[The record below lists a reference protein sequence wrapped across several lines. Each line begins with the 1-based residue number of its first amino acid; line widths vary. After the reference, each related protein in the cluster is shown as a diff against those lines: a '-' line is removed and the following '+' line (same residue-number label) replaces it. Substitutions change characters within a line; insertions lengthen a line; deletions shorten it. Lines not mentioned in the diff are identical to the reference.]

1 MMSITKQERTAIL
14 KNVSSDWQHPYR
26 PLVLTAQGWGKLDP
40 AAMVA
45 TLENS
50 IPDADHKARELVD
63 LMQRHRWSMHAKDF
77 VAGEQ
82 QAQRQT
88 NRAPHITLSVA
99 GKRYQ
104 LACKAYP
111 QLHLTG
117 VAA

>member
-1 MMSITKQERTAIL
+1 MLNITRKERTAIL
-14 KNVSSDWQHPYR
+14 GNVSSDWQHPYR
-26 PLVLTAQGWGKLDP
+26 PLVLTAGGWHKLDP
-40 AAMVA
+40 AAVVA

-50 IPDADHKARELVD
+50 VPDATHKARELVD
-63 LMQRHRWSMHAKDF
+63 LMQRHHWSMRAQDF
-77 VAGEQ
+77 VQGEQ

-88 NRAPHITLSVA
+88 NRAPHLTVSVA
-99 GKRYQ
+99 GKEYR